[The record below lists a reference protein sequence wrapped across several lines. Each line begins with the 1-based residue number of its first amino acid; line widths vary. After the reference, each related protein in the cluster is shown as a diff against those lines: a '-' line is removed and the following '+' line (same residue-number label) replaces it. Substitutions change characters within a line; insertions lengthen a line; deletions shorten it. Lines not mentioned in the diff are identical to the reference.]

1 MIDRKPKLLRDISW
15 LRFNYRVLQEAMN
28 PEVPLFDRIKFL
40 AIYSSNLDEFY
51 SIRVA
56 NARNLVKL
64 GKKTIKA
71 LDFEPKVLL
80 KQIKNIVAGHHKI
93 FSKTLNNEII
103 PELKRNGI
111 FLLKPD
117 ELSELQRAYVDSY
130 FHNQLIS
137 FVQPVLL
144 NKNLVKPFLNDAELY
159 LSLHLHEK
167 GKRTGDNTYAI
178 VKIPSD
184 YFPRFIELPNETDRH
199 NLILLDDIVR
209 HALPYLFPGFDII
222 GSYSMKITRD
232 AELYIDDE
240 YTGDLLEK
248 IRKSLIKRN
257 VGPASRFVY
266 DRSMPEHMLNYL
278 VSMFE
283 IDQEDIIQEGK
294 IHNNFDFFKFPD
306 FDLAHLKY
314 KELDTIDYMPLL
326 EGNLFD
332 AIREKDHL
340 IYAPFHSYEPVIR
353 FFEEAAIDP
362 DVSHIKITQ
371 YRVARQSRIM
381 NALMDAVKNGKI
393 VSAFIEVKAR
403 FDEEANIRWGEK
415 LEAAGVKVQYSFP
428 GLKVHSKMG
437 MIRRIENGT
446 PMLYSYMSTGN
457 FHEMTAKTYCDF
469 GFFTADPN
477 LTTEVA
483 KVFSFLET
491 VDVPENLF
499 EHLLVGQ
506 FNLRK
511 NLTHYIDQEIR
522 NAKKGKASEIILKMN
537 SLEDDQ
543 MIQKLY
549 EADQAGVKIKLII
562 RGINCLIPGVEKVS
576 DHTEAISIVDR
587 YLEHA
592 RVFVFNNNNNP
603 TVLISSADWMV
614 RNLSYRI
621 ETAFH
626 IYDKDI
632 KKTILDILD
641 IQWADNVKARR
652 LDGVSDSVIKKND
665 KPAFRSQEE
674 IFKYLREKPVIEKSE
689 KKISPHLNI

>member
-1 MIDRKPKLLRDISW
+1 MIERKPKLLRDISW

-28 PEVPLFDRIKFL
+28 PEVPLFERIKFL
-40 AIYSSNLDEFY
+40 AIYSANLDEFY

-80 KQIKNIVAGHHKI
+80 KQIKNIVAGHHKL

-117 ELSELQRAYVDSY
+117 ELSELQRAYVDNY
-130 FHNQLIS
+130 FHTQLIS

-144 NKNLVKPFLNDAELY
+144 NRNLVKPFLNDAELY
-159 LSLHLHEK
+159 LALHLHEK
-167 GKRTGDNTYAI
+167 NRRLVENTYAI

-184 YFPRFIELPNETDRH
+184 YFPRFIDLPNELDRH
-199 NLILLDDIVR
+199 NLILLDDVVR
-209 HALPYLFPGFDII
+209 HALPYLFPGFDIL
-222 GSYSMKITRD
+222 GSYSIKITRD

-266 DRSMPEHMLNYL
+266 DRSMPEHMLTYL
-278 VSMFE
+278 VSLFE
-283 IDQEDIIQEGK
+283 IEQEDLIQEGK
-294 IHNNFDFFKFPD
+294 IHNNFDFFKFPN
-306 FDLAHLKY
+306 FDMDQLSY
-314 KELDTIDYMPLL
+314 KKLEQIEYSALL
-326 EGNLFD
+326 HGNLFD
-332 AIREKDHL
+332 AIRERDHL
-340 IYAPFHSYEPVIR
+340 IYPPFHSYEPVIR
-353 FFEEAAIDP
+353 FFEEAAHDP
-362 DVSHIKITQ
+362 DVTHIKITQ

-381 NALMDAVKNGKI
+381 NALMEAVKNGKS

-403 FDEEANIRWGEK
+403 FDEEANIKWGEK

-437 MIRRIENGT
+437 MIRRMENGS

-457 FHEMTAKTYCDF
+457 FHELTAKTYCDF

-491 VDVPENLF
+491 VDVPDNLF

-511 NLTHYIDQEIR
+511 NLNHYIDQEIR
-522 NAKKGKASEIILKMN
+522 NAKKGKKAEILLKMN

-549 EADQAGVKIKLII
+549 EADQAGVKVKLII
-562 RGINCLIPGVEKVS
+562 RGINCLIPGVENTS
-576 DHTEAISIVDR
+576 DHTEGISIVDR

-592 RVFVFNNNNNP
+592 RVFVFHNNGDEI
-603 TVLISSADWMV
+603 VLISSADWMV

-626 IYDKDI
+626 VYDKHI

-641 IQWADNVKARR
+641 IQWSDNIKARR
-652 LDGVSDSVIKKND
+652 LDGVSDSVIRKND
-665 KPAFRSQEE
+665 KPPCRSQEE
-674 IFKYLREKPVIEKSE
+674 IYKYLREKQELENSE
-689 KKISPHLNI
+689 KKISQHLNN

>member
-1 MIDRKPKLLRDISW
+1 MIERKPKLLRDISW

-28 PEVPLFDRIKFL
+28 PEVPLFERIKFL

-80 KQIKNIVAGHHKI
+80 KQIKNIVAGHHKL

-117 ELSELQRAYVDSY
+117 ELSELQRAYVDNY
-130 FHNQLIS
+130 FHTQLIS

-144 NKNLVKPFLNDAELY
+144 NRNLVKPFLNDAELY
-159 LSLHLHEK
+159 LALHLHEK
-167 GKRTGDNTYAI
+167 NRRLVENTYAI

-184 YFPRFIELPNETDRH
+184 YFPRFIDLPNELDRH
-199 NLILLDDIVR
+199 NLILLDDVVR
-209 HALPYLFPGFDII
+209 HALPYLFPGFDIL
-222 GSYSMKITRD
+222 GSYSIKITRD

-266 DRSMPEHMLNYL
+266 DRSMPEHMLTYL
-278 VSMFE
+278 VSLFE
-283 IDQEDIIQEGK
+283 IEQEDLIQEGK
-294 IHNNFDFFKFPD
+294 IHNNFDFFKFPT
-306 FDLAHLKY
+306 FDMDQLSY
-314 KELDTIDYMPLL
+314 KKLEQIEYSALL

-332 AIREKDHL
+332 AIRERDHL
-340 IYAPFHSYEPVIR
+340 IYPPFHSYEPVIR
-353 FFEEAAIDP
+353 FFEEAAHDP

-381 NALMDAVKNGKI
+381 NALMEAVKNGKS

-403 FDEEANIRWGEK
+403 FDEEANIKWGEK

-437 MIRRIENGT
+437 MIRRMENGS

-457 FHEMTAKTYCDF
+457 FHELTAKTYCDF

-491 VDVPENLF
+491 VDVPDNLF

-511 NLTHYIDQEIR
+511 SLNHYIDQEIR
-522 NAKKGKASEIILKMN
+522 NAKKAKKAEILLKMN

-549 EADQAGVKIKLII
+549 EADQAGVKVKLII
-562 RGINCLIPGVEKVS
+562 RGINCLIPGVENTS

-592 RVFVFNNNNNP
+592 RVFVFYNNGDEI
-603 TVLISSADWMV
+603 VLISSADWMV

-626 IYDKDI
+626 VYDKQI
-632 KKTILDILD
+632 KRTILDILD
-641 IQWADNVKARR
+641 IQWSDNIKARR
-652 LDGVSDSVIKKND
+652 LDGVSDSVIRKND
-665 KPAFRSQEE
+665 KPPCRSQEE
-674 IFKYLREKPVIEKSE
+674 IYKYLREKQELENSE
-689 KKISPHLNI
+689 KKISQHLNN